1 MYRVIVISILV
12 DPNSLVFKFAAE
24 MSANQSDF
32 EDQVSMTV
40 DDDEISGYES
50 DCGDSNSA
58 VSDRFDVF
66 TRNGMIRLEEENSA
80 HDIIKTCFLS
90 GMGFAG
96 GDTNLVAIHKN
107 VSSDLTRQARF
118 ESFKIFSQAVAQKC
132 GGDAK
137 VKYAWYGGSK
147 DELCEILVHG
157 FSRCREPAPNE
168 QSYGVGVH
176 LFSPVFAYDGALS
189 SAVDERGLRHMLLCR
204 VILGKMETVAPGSKQ
219 SHPSSKE
226 MDTGVDNLQFP
237 RRYVVWSAFMNS
249 HIFPVYVVS
258 FKAPSP
264 NVVSGIHPGIQPRQA
279 NTSKPTSPWV
289 TFPALMFTLAKF
301 LPPPKMLLIVKSHN
315 EFRAKRITRPQL
327 IRKVRQIVGDNLLI
341 QVIKGFRSKSL
352 HPASAKRTV

>member
-40 DDDEISGYES
+40 DNDEISGYES

-80 HDIIKTCFLS
+80 YDIIKTCFLS

-132 GGDAK
+132 GGDAN

-157 FSRCREPAPNE
+157 FSGCREPAPNE

-176 LFSPVFAYDGALS
+176 LISPVFAYDG
-189 SAVDERGLRHMLLCR
+189 
-204 VILGKMETVAPGSKQ
+204 
-219 SHPSSKE
+219 
-226 MDTGVDNLQFP
+226 
-237 RRYVVWSAFMNS
+237 
-249 HIFPVYVVS
+249 
-258 FKAPSP
+258 
-264 NVVSGIHPGIQPRQA
+264 
-279 NTSKPTSPWV
+279 
-289 TFPALMFTLAKF
+289 
-301 LPPPKMLLIVKSHN
+301 
-315 EFRAKRITRPQL
+315 
-327 IRKVRQIVGDNLLI
+327 
-341 QVIKGFRSKSL
+341 
-352 HPASAKRTV
+352 